1 MRQYCLTHGRP
12 SSGRSFAVSS
22 NKLDNRADRTVLLD
36 YELAISCALGALV
49 ILRIIHLHQE
59 SRGLRDLR
67 RSIERGI
74 NGPRD
79 PTGKSQAAAQDS
91 QVRPAGKPWPLYDRL
106 IVLALILALLWFA
119 GRIWLQT

>member
-1 MRQYCLTHGRP
+1 
-12 SSGRSFAVSS
+12 
-22 NKLDNRADRTVLLD
+22 VLLD
-36 YELAISCALGALV
+36 YELAISCALAALV

-59 SRGLRDLR
+59 LRRLRDLR
-67 RSIERGI
+67 RFMESSI

-91 QVRPAGKPWPLYDRL
+91 QERPAGKPWPLYDRL
-106 IVLALILALLWFA
+106 IVLVLILALLWFA